1 MAHHKSALKRI
12 RQSKKRR
19 LYNRANKRLV
29 KQAIR
34 AVREAKTHEEAL
46 QLLNKAYSVLDKVA
60 ARGVIHKNKAA
71 NHKSALAKIAK
82 RLQPAETN

>member
-19 LYNRANKRLV
+19 LYNRANKRQV
-29 KQAIR
+29 KLAVR
-34 AVREAKTHEEAL
+34 AVREAKTYEEAL
-46 QLLNKAYSVLDKVA
+46 QLVKKAYSVLDKVA

-71 NHKSALAKIAK
+71 NHKSAITKIANK
-82 RLQPAETN
+82 LQAAAN

>member
-19 LYNRANKRLV
+19 LYNRANKRQV
-29 KQAIR
+29 KLAIR
-34 AVREAKTHEEAL
+34 AVREAKTYEEAL
-46 QLLNKAYSVLDKVA
+46 QLVNKAYSVLDKVA

-71 NHKSALAKIAK
+71 NHKSAITKIANK
-82 RLQPAETN
+82 LQAAAN

>member
-19 LYNRANKRLV
+19 LYNRANKRQV
-29 KQAIR
+29 KLAIR
-34 AVREAKTHEEAL
+34 AVREAKTYEEAL
-46 QLLNKAYSVLDKVA
+46 QLVNKAYSVLDKVA

-71 NHKSALAKIAK
+71 NHKSAITKIANK
-82 RLQPAETN
+82 LQVAAN